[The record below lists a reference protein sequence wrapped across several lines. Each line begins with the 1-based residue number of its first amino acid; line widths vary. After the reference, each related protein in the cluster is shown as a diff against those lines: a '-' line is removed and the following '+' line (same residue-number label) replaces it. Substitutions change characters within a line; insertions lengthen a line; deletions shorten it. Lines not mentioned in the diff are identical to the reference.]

1 MTSAPLTSPCRP
13 VRAPTSPLCA
23 TASPPRKKAPE
34 RGGVDT
40 AIVPADLRQA
50 DRKLLIMD
58 VDSTLIQQEV
68 IELLAAY
75 AGKRDEVAA
84 VTEAAMR
91 GELDFAQSLHA
102 RVAVL
107 AGLPAAVVDS
117 VRAEVKLSEGAAEL
131 VAAFKAAGH
140 VVAVVSGGFNQILRP
155 IAEDLGLDYWIANEL
170 EIVDGAL
177 TGKVLGD
184 VIDRAAKEKYLRE
197 WAAAEGIAMEH
208 TIAVGDGANDLDML
222 GAAGIGVAFNAKP
235 AVRAV
240 ADAADQHAAPG
251 RRAAH
256 RRSLSRH
263 PPRTQPAGRSAGRRR
278 VLACGEYRS
287 PGIPDQDGARPFR
300 VLLPQ
305 DAAAEAFCV
314 HGRPVPV
321 RDSERHVP
329 PRPLPGARG
338 ASHATASSKPRG
350 TASPDWRTLMLGS
363 TVASRW
369 SP

>member
-1 MTSAPLTSPCRP
+1 MNSGRTPALAKIAAMTPNVTAVSYGPKL
-13 VRAPTSPLCA
+13 
-23 TASPPRKKAPE
+23 TASELDQLRSVLAGSGATFE
-34 RGGVDT
+34 SESRGGDSRFEVHTAELAVADGTDSGIAALRHAVAEAAQDGLDT
-40 AIVPADLRQA
+40 AIVPSGLRAAQ
-50 DRKLLIMD
+50 RKFLIMD

-75 AGKRDEVAA
+75 AGKREEVAA

-177 TGKVLGD
+177 TGKVLGA

-240 ADAADQHAAPG
+240 ADSAVNMPYLDAV
-251 RRAAH
+251 
-256 RRSLSRH
+256 RH
-263 PPRTQPAGRSAGRRR
+263 IAG
-278 VLACGEYRS
+278 V
-287 PGIPDQDGARPFR
+287 
-300 VLLPQ
+300 
-305 DAAAEAFCV
+305 
-314 HGRPVPV
+314 
-321 RDSERHVP
+321 
-329 PRPLPGARG
+329 
-338 ASHATASSKPRG
+338 
-350 TASPDWRTLMLGS
+350 
-363 TVASRW
+363 
-369 SP
+369 

>member
-1 MTSAPLTSPCRP
+1 MTSNVTAVSYGLKLSPDSLEQLRSVLVESGATLTAESSAGDARYD
-13 VRAPTSPLCA
+13 VHTIEF
-23 TASPPRKKAPE
+23 TVEQGMASDIADL
-34 RGGVDT
+34 RGSIAGSGAHSIDT
-40 AIVPADLRQA
+40 AIVPASLRNA
-50 DRKLLIMD
+50 PRKFLIMD

-75 AGKRDEVAA
+75 AGKREEVAA

-140 VVAVVSGGFNQILRP
+140 SVAVVSGGFNQILQP
-155 IAEDLGLDYWIANEL
+155 IAEELGLDHWIANEL

-177 TGKVLGD
+177 TGKVLGA

-197 WAAAEGIAMEH
+197 WAAADGVAMEN

-222 GAAGIGVAFNAKP
+222 GAAGMGVAFNAKP

-240 ADAADQHAAPG
+240 ADSAINMPYLDAV
-251 RRAAH
+251 
-256 RRSLSRH
+256 RH
-263 PPRTQPAGRSAGRRR
+263 IAG
-278 VLACGEYRS
+278 V
-287 PGIPDQDGARPFR
+287 
-300 VLLPQ
+300 
-305 DAAAEAFCV
+305 
-314 HGRPVPV
+314 
-321 RDSERHVP
+321 
-329 PRPLPGARG
+329 
-338 ASHATASSKPRG
+338 
-350 TASPDWRTLMLGS
+350 
-363 TVASRW
+363 
-369 SP
+369 

>member
-1 MTSAPLTSPCRP
+1 MTSNVTAVSYGPKL
-13 VRAPTSPLCA
+13 
-23 TASPPRKKAPE
+23 TASGLDKLRSVLNGSGAALQSE
-34 RGGVDT
+34 SSGGDSRFEVHTAELVIADGTEAGISALRHAVAAAAQDGLDT
-40 AIVPADLRQA
+40 AIVPAGLRSVP
-50 DRKLLIMD
+50 RKLLIMD

-75 AGKRDEVAA
+75 AGKREEVAA

-117 VRAEVKLSEGAAEL
+117 VRAEVKLSAGAAEL

-155 IAEDLGLDYWIANEL
+155 IAEDLGLDYWVANEL

-177 TGKVLGD
+177 TGRVLGA

-235 AVRAV
+235 AVCAV
-240 ADAADQHAAPG
+240 ADAAINMPYLDAV
-251 RRAAH
+251 
-256 RRSLSRH
+256 RH
-263 PPRTQPAGRSAGRRR
+263 IAG
-278 VLACGEYRS
+278 V
-287 PGIPDQDGARPFR
+287 
-300 VLLPQ
+300 
-305 DAAAEAFCV
+305 
-314 HGRPVPV
+314 
-321 RDSERHVP
+321 
-329 PRPLPGARG
+329 
-338 ASHATASSKPRG
+338 
-350 TASPDWRTLMLGS
+350 
-363 TVASRW
+363 
-369 SP
+369 